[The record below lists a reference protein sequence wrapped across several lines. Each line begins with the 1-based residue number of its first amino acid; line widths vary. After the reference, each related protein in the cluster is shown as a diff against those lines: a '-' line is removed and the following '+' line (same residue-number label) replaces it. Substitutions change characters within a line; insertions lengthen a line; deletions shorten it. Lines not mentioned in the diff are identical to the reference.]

1 MNTVTPMYR
10 WDTIPWQRVQRNVFK
25 LQKRIYQ
32 ASCRGDVNYYIDIV
46 MIEKQPAKTGQ
57 EVRMTN
63 AALLRSRM
71 KVNLHVRFCSRARRG
86 DLLGLGSGGR

>member
-1 MNTVTPMYR
+1 MNTVMPMYR
-10 WDTIPWQRVQRNVFK
+10 WDTIPWRHVQWSVFK

-32 ASCRGDVNYYIDIV
+32 ASHRGR
-46 MIEKQPAKTGQ
+46 

-71 KVNLHVRFCSRARRG
+71 KGNLHVRF
-86 DLLGLGSGGR
+86 

>member
-1 MNTVTPMYR
+1 MNTVMPMYR
-10 WDTIPWQRVQRNVFK
+10 WNTIPWQHVQRSVFK

-32 ASCRGDVNYYIDIV
+32 ASRRGDVNCVDIA
-46 MIEKQPAKTGQ
+46 MIKKQPAKPGQ

-71 KVNLHVRFCSRARRG
+71 KANLHVRF
-86 DLLGLGSGGR
+86 

>member
-1 MNTVTPMYR
+1 MNTVMPMYR
-10 WDTIPWQRVQRNVFK
+10 WDTIPWQHIQRSVFK

-32 ASCRGDVNYYIDIV
+32 ASRRG
-46 MIEKQPAKTGQ
+46 EKPGQ

-71 KVNLHVRFCSRARRG
+71 KANLHVRF
-86 DLLGLGSGGR
+86 